1 MKNRLHCSEVA
12 KLLALT
18 LGLTAYAGAQGSTP
32 PEFLSIAGPSTA
44 PVLMWSSLPG
54 AIKYGLQVS
63 TDASFTQ
70 FILDDSAVYNTLKII
85 GNLDSTASTGYYCR
99 IAALTSS
106 GMTDWSAALK
116 FFAEAGHDVFGLPEP
131 KGWNLLSMPLV
142 VSDTAR
148 NFIFPARAGWTTIV
162 DVIDCLPCL

>member
-1 MKNRLHCSEVA
+1 
-12 KLLALT
+12 
-18 LGLTAYAGAQGSTP
+18 
-32 PEFLSIAGPSTA
+32 
-44 PVLMWSSLPG
+44 MWSSLPG
-54 AIKYGLQVS
+54 AIKYGLQVA